1 MKRGHTIS
9 GLRRS
14 RAERRRLVLILT
26 AAILGLAALAVGIR
40 AALVHWRL
48 LPGRSYTAKDFG
60 IETLRSTV
68 DFNGNGIDDYTDILL
83 GARRDAENKPEYD
96 SRYWEG
102 GYPPDEFGVC
112 TDVVW
117 RAFRNAGYALRDMVD
132 ADIRDNLGL
141 YPRVA
146 GKRDANIDFRRV
158 PNLKVFF
165 ERHALSLTTDT
176 SRIEEWQPGDI
187 VTWGETHIGIVSD
200 KRNADGIPYVI
211 HNGGQPLREEDALL
225 ACGTI
230 SGHFRFDA
238 GRIDASLLIPFA

>member
-1 MKRGHTIS
+1 MRSGRDASSLHRG
-9 GLRRS
+9 
-14 RAERRRLVLILT
+14 RANRRRLILILI
-26 AAILGLAALAVGIR
+26 AVLLGAAALALGIR
-40 AALVHWRL
+40 AALIHWRL
-48 LPGRSYTAKDFG
+48 LPGRAYTAKDFG
-60 IETLRSTV
+60 IETLHSPM
-68 DFNGNGIDDYTDILL
+68 DFNGNGTDDYTDILL
-83 GARRDAENKPEYD
+83 GARQDAENKPKYD

-117 RAFRNAGYALRDMVD
+117 RAFRNAGYSLREMVD
-132 ADIRDNLGL
+132 ADIRENLDL

-165 ERHALSLTTDT
+165 ERHALSLTTDP
-176 SRIEEWQPGDI
+176 SRIREWQPGDI

-200 KRNADGIPYVI
+200 KRNANGIPYVI

-238 GRIDASLLIPFA
+238 GHIDASLLIPFS